1 MVSCSKTKISKAID
15 NSVAIVWLE
24 TVKKEQREEIGSFIE
39 GQDVFQRA
47 IKSPTA
53 AVCYHWFLRPASS
66 IVVCDSPLTYA
77 SSAH

>member
-47 IKSPTA
+47 IK
-53 AVCYHWFLRPASS
+53 VLLLR
-66 IVVCDSPLTYA
+66 
-77 SSAH
+77 SATTGFETCQLDRCL